1 MNKHR
6 ELLQKIK
13 SFGLKKYPIGFWNYT
28 SLREDGEHFTER
40 EMDSLADGGFTLTQ
54 TPGLDPN
61 SPAEIAHTR
70 KLLDWAHERDM
81 KLIPRD
87 PRCMAESD
95 PTGKRPKDGF
105 MEGAQAAIRDFG
117 DHPGLFG
124 FYVGDEG
131 TNDGMFECHRIQKEL
146 APHLNPYYNLLPHF
160 PSFNTEEGWARYL
173 DEFVAKCNADL
184 LSYDCYA
191 QMTMGTALVD
201 DYYRN
206 LRLYREAALRN
217 GVPFWNTP
225 LCIGHNQYLCPD
237 YNDIRWQFNTSVAS
251 GAHGIIWFFHYQP
264 RLFGNYRFAPI
275 DEFWEKTQTFYDLRR
290 VQRNFHRYYGDLFNR
305 LVSTRVSFYPKA
317 FGGGEAW
324 TPNELVSSIW
334 PAYDNDTPIL
344 IGEFVDAQDRRYM
357 MFVNN
362 SRKAIDRVKITFPKN
377 VKLFSWDANGQ
388 ERPGGA
394 YACEGGPQLE
404 NDGLV
409 GWHWMAPG
417 QEAVYRVEVTK

>member
-1 MNKHR
+1 
-6 ELLQKIK
+6 
-13 SFGLKKYPIGFWNYT
+13 
-28 SLREDGEHFTER
+28 
-40 EMDSLADGGFTLTQ
+40 
-54 TPGLDPN
+54 
-61 SPAEIAHTR
+61 
-70 KLLDWAHERDM
+70 
-81 KLIPRD
+81 
-87 PRCMAESD
+87 
-95 PTGKRPKDGF
+95 
-105 MEGAQAAIRDFG
+105 
-117 DHPGLFG
+117 
-124 FYVGDEG
+124 
-131 TNDGMFECHRIQKEL
+131 MFECHRIQKEL

-160 PSFNTEEGWARYL
+160 PSFNTEEGWATGL

-251 GAHGIIWFFHYQP
+251 GAHGIIWFFHYAP

-275 DEFWEKTQTFYDLRR
+275 DEFWEKTQTYYDLRR

-324 TPNELVSSIW
+324 TRNELVSSIW

-344 IGEFVDAQDRRYM
+344 IGEFVDAQDRRYI

-362 SRKAIDRVKITFPKN
+362 SRKAIDRVKITFPEN
-377 VKLFSWDANGQ
+377 VKLFSWDANGR
-388 ERPGGA
+388 ERQGGA
-394 YACEGGPQLE
+394 YASDNPQME

-409 GWHWMAPG
+409 AWHWLAPG
-417 QEAVYRVEVTK
+417 QEAVYRVEIAR